1 VIDNYSAL
9 AYRKRLTGCT
19 IVIRSMTGYG
29 RKEASGDAGHFTIE
43 IRSVNNR
50 YIDVQ
55 VKVPRGLSLLEL
67 RVKKTVQERCSRG
80 RFDVLVTRNN
90 DREKATRLVIDEV
103 LAAQYVGLLRDL
115 KMRYGLAGEV
125 DLSLVAGMQNIITM
139 TEVSED
145 METIWSLLAEGLDAA
160 LTELDRMRLD
170 EGVALVRDI
179 TGRINA
185 IEGMAR
191 AIGAQSPQ
199 SVEKARKRMADT
211 LAKLLQEQPDP
222 VRLAQEIAILA
233 ERTDVTEELTRLDS
247 HLGQFRAMLAGGPEA
262 VGRKLDFLLQEMG
275 REVNTIASKCQDAAI
290 SLDVVQCKAEL
301 EKIREQVQNIE

>member
-1 VIDNYSAL
+1 
-9 AYRKRLTGCT
+9 
-19 IVIRSMTGYG
+19 MTGYG
-29 RKEASGDAGHFTIE
+29 RKEASGEAGHFTIE

-67 RVKKTVQERCSRG
+67 RVKKAVQERCSRG
-80 RFDVLVTRNN
+80 RFDVLVTRNG
-90 DREKATRLVIDEV
+90 DREKATRLVVDDV

-115 KMRYGLAGEV
+115 KTRYGLAGEV
-125 DLSLVAGMQNIITM
+125 DLSLVAGVQNIITM

-145 METIWSLLAEGLDAA
+145 MEAIWTLLSNGLAAA
-160 LTELDRMRLD
+160 LDELDRMRLD
-170 EGVALVRDI
+170 EGAALVRDI
-179 TGRINA
+179 TGRIDS
-185 IEGMAR
+185 IEGMVR
-191 AIGAQSPQ
+191 SIGTQSPLT
-199 SVEKARKRMADT
+199 VEKARKRMADT
-211 LAKLLQEQPDP
+211 LEKLLQEQPDP
-222 VRLAQEIAILA
+222 VRLAQEVAILA

-247 HLGQFRAMLAGGPEA
+247 HLAQFRAMLTDTPEEA

-290 SLDVVQCKAEL
+290 SLDVVQSKAEL

>member
-1 VIDNYSAL
+1 
-9 AYRKRLTGCT
+9 
-19 IVIRSMTGYG
+19 MTGYG
-29 RKEASGDAGHFTIE
+29 RKEASGEAGHFTIE

-67 RVKKTVQERCSRG
+67 RVKKAVQERCSRG
-80 RFDVLVTRNN
+80 RFDVMVTRSN
-90 DREKATRLVIDEV
+90 DREKATRLVVDDV
-103 LAAQYVGLLRDL
+103 LAAQYVGILRDL
-115 KMRYGLAGEV
+115 KTRYGLAGEV
-125 DLSLVAGMQNIITM
+125 DLSLVAGIQNIITM

-145 METIWSLLAEGLDAA
+145 LEAIGVLLAGGLAAA
-160 LTELDRMRLD
+160 LDELDRMRQD
-170 EGVALVRDI
+170 EGAALVRDI

-185 IEGMAR
+185 IEAMVR
-191 AIGAQSPQ
+191 AIAAQSPLT
-199 SVEKARKRMADT
+199 VEKARKRMADT
-211 LAKLLQEQPDP
+211 LAKLLQEQLDP

-247 HLGQFRAMLAGGPEA
+247 HLAQFRAMLTDTKEEA

-290 SLDVVQCKAEL
+290 ALDVVQSKAEL

>member
-1 VIDNYSAL
+1 
-9 AYRKRLTGCT
+9 
-19 IVIRSMTGYG
+19 MTGYG
-29 RKEASGDAGHFTIE
+29 RKEASGEPGHFTIE

-55 VKVPRGLSLLEL
+55 VKAPRGLSLLEL
-67 RVKKTVQERCSRG
+67 RVRKAVQERCSRG
-80 RFDVLVTRNN
+80 RFDVLITRNN
-90 DREKATRLVIDEV
+90 DREKASRLVVDEV

-115 KMRYGLAGEV
+115 KTRYGLAGEV

-145 METIWSLLAEGLDAA
+145 LEAIWALLANGLDAV
-160 LTELDRMRLD
+160 LDELDRMRLD
-170 EGVALVRDI
+170 EGAALVRDI

-185 IEGMAR
+185 IEEMVR
-191 AIGAQSPQ
+191 AIGARSPVT
-199 SVEKARKRMADT
+199 VEKARKRMAET
-211 LAKLLQEQPDP
+211 LAKLLKEQPDP

-233 ERTDVTEELTRLDS
+233 ERTDVTEELTRLNS
-247 HLGQFRAMLAGGPEA
+247 HLAQFRTMLTDTPEEA

-290 SLDVVQCKAEL
+290 SLDVVQSKAEL

>member
-1 VIDNYSAL
+1 
-9 AYRKRLTGCT
+9 
-19 IVIRSMTGYG
+19 MTGYG
-29 RKEASGDAGHFTIE
+29 RKDASGEAGHFTIE

-67 RVKKTVQERCSRG
+67 RVKKAVQERCSRG

-90 DREKATRLVIDEV
+90 DREKATRLVVDDV
-103 LAAQYVGLLRDL
+103 LASQYVGLLRDL
-115 KMRYGLAGEV
+115 KTRYGLAGEV

-139 TEVSED
+139 TEISED
-145 METIWSLLAEGLDAA
+145 LEAIGVLLASGLDAA
-160 LTELDRMRLD
+160 LDELDRMRLD
-170 EGVALVRDI
+170 EGAALVRDI
-179 TGRINA
+179 NGRIDA
-185 IEGMAR
+185 IEGMVR
-191 AIGAQSPQ
+191 AIGAQSPLT
-199 SVEKARKRMADT
+199 VEKARKRMAET

-247 HLGQFRAMLAGGPEA
+247 HLAQFRAMLIDTQEEA

-290 SLDVVQCKAEL
+290 SLDVVQSKAEL

>member
-1 VIDNYSAL
+1 
-9 AYRKRLTGCT
+9 
-19 IVIRSMTGYG
+19 MTGYG
-29 RKEASGDAGHFTIE
+29 RKETGGEAGHFSIE

-55 VKVPRGLSLLEL
+55 VKMPRGLSLLEL
-67 RVKKTVQERCSRG
+67 RVKKALQQRCSRG
-80 RFDVLVTRNN
+80 RFDVLITRNG
-90 DREKATRLVIDEV
+90 DREKATRLVVDDV
-103 LAAQYVGLLRDL
+103 LAGQYVGLLRDL
-115 KMRYGLAGEV
+115 KMRHGLAGEV

-145 METIWSLLAEGLDAA
+145 MEAIWVLLAGGLDAA
-160 LTELDRMRLD
+160 LDELDRMRLD
-170 EGVALVRDI
+170 EGAALVRDI
-179 TGRINA
+179 TGRIDA
-185 IEGMAR
+185 IEGMVR
-191 AIGAQSPQ
+191 SIGAQSPLT
-199 SVEKARKRMADT
+199 VEKARKRMADT

-222 VRLAQEIAILA
+222 ARLAQEVAILA

-247 HLGQFRAMLAGGPEA
+247 HLAQFRAMLIETPGEA

-301 EKIREQVQNIE
+301 EKIREQVQNVE